1 VILSAEKSIF
11 LHHSPV
17 FHIRINWF
25 VRLFLFPFVFIL
37 GIALADCSGPSQMTR
52 ESSGVTPGQPK
63 LATTV
68 RIATLDL
75 FNLKRRIEK
84 KDIDRFAEII
94 KKEQIEVLAMQGI
107 LRYPNVKTRI
117 DFVEEFPARAD
128 MRRAFGET
136 IDMSGQQRVNAVFS
150 IYPIQWSNKKEFD
163 VPSAFFESAFQV
175 SIDAGVRDVI
185 IVSTRLPE
193 KATAKDFVSCIQ
205 TIAGLQTKT
214 DKPFIVTGN
223 LPVLSKVKAPESFAD
238 VQSALPGDAG
248 KAVVSRIWY
257 AQGDL
262 FKLLNARTVKTE
274 LGAMTVVEFGLYQP
288 VLSQ

>member
-1 VILSAEKSIF
+1 MF
-11 LHHSPV
+11 LAS
-17 FHIRINWF
+17 
-25 VRLFLFPFVFIL
+25 
-37 GIALADCSGPSQMTR
+37 CSGPPQTTR
-52 ESSGVTPGQPK
+52 ETLGVVPVQPR

-68 RIATLDL
+68 RIAALDL

-84 KDIDRFAEII
+84 KDIERFAEVI
-94 KKEQIEVLAMQGI
+94 KKEQIEVLAVQGI
-107 LRYPNVKTRI
+107 SRYPNVKTRI

-163 VPSAFFESAFQV
+163 VPSAFFESALQV
-175 SIDAGVRDVI
+175 SIDAGVRDLI

-193 KATAKDFVSCIQ
+193 KATAKELVSCAQ

-223 LPVLSKVKAPESFAD
+223 LPILSKVKVPESFTD
-238 VQSALPGDAG
+238 IQSALPADAG
-248 KAVVSRIWY
+248 KTVTAHIWY
-257 AQGDL
+257 ARGNL
-262 FKLLNARTVKTE
+262 FRPLSARTVKTE
-274 LGAMTVVEFGLYQP
+274 LGTMTVVEFGLYQP
-288 VLSQ
+288 ALSQ

>member
-1 VILSAEKSIF
+1 
-11 LHHSPV
+11 
-17 FHIRINWF
+17 

-37 GIALADCSGPSQMTR
+37 GIVLASCSGPSQTTR
-52 ESSGVTPGQPK
+52 ESSVVTPGQLK
-63 LATTV
+63 LVTTV

-84 KDIDRFAEII
+84 KDIDRFVEVI
-94 KKEQIEVLAMQGI
+94 KNEQIEVLAVQGI
-107 LRYPNVKTRI
+107 SRYPNVKTRI

-150 IYPIQWSNKKEFD
+150 IYPIQWSNKKEFE
-163 VPSAFFESAFQV
+163 VPSAFFESALQV

-193 KATAKDFVSCIQ
+193 KATTRELISCTQ
-205 TIAGLQTKT
+205 TIAALQTKI

-223 LPVLSKVKAPESFAD
+223 LPILSKVKAPESFAD
-238 VQSALPGDAG
+238 IQFALPADAG
-248 KAVVSRIWY
+248 KTVISRLWY

-262 FKLLNARTVKTE
+262 FKPVSARTVKTE
-274 LGAMTVVEFGLYQP
+274 LGTMTVVEFGLYQP

>member
-1 VILSAEKSIF
+1 MRWFPFPFIPIL
-11 LHHSPV
+11 V
-17 FHIRINWF
+17 
-25 VRLFLFPFVFIL
+25 LFL
-37 GIALADCSGPSQMTR
+37 ASCSGPSQATR
-52 ESSGVTPGQPK
+52 ESSGAAPSQPK

-68 RIATLDL
+68 RVATLDL
-75 FNLKRRIEK
+75 FSLKRRIEK
-84 KDIDRFAEII
+84 KDIDRFAEEI
-94 KKEQIEVLAMQGI
+94 KKEQIEVLAVQGI
-107 LRYPNVKTRI
+107 ARYPNVKTRI

-150 IYPIQWSNKKEFD
+150 IYPIQWSNKNEFD
-163 VPSAFFESAFQV
+163 VPSAFYESALQV
-175 SIDAGVRDVI
+175 SFDAGIKDVI

-193 KATAKDFVSCIQ
+193 KATAKELVSCTQ

-238 VQSALPGDAG
+238 ISSLLPADAE
-248 KAVVSRIWY
+248 KAITSRIWY

-262 FKLLNARTVKTE
+262 FKPVSARTVKTE
-274 LGAMTVVEFGLYQP
+274 LGTMTVVEFGLYQP
-288 VLSQ
+288 ILPQ

>member
-1 VILSAEKSIF
+1 MRLS
-11 LHHSPV
+11 
-17 FHIRINWF
+17 
-25 VRLFLFPFVFIL
+25 LFPFVFIL
-37 GIALADCSGPSQMTR
+37 GITLASCSGPLQTTR

-84 KDIDRFAEII
+84 KDIDRFVEVI
-94 KKEQIEVLAMQGI
+94 KKEQVEVLAVQGI
-107 LRYPNVKTRI
+107 SRYPNVKTRV

-128 MRRAFGET
+128 MRRVFGET

-163 VPSAFFESAFQV
+163 VPSAFYESALQV
-175 SIDAGVRDVI
+175 SFDAGVRDVI

-193 KATAKDFVSCIQ
+193 KASAKELASCAQ
-205 TIAGLQTKT
+205 TLAALQTT
-214 DKPFIVTGN
+214 IDKPFIVTGN
-223 LPVLSKVKAPESFAD
+223 LPFLTKVKVPESFVD
-238 VQSALPGDAG
+238 IQSALPADAG
-248 KAVVSRIWY
+248 KTVTSRLWY

-262 FKLLNARTVKTE
+262 FKPVSARTVKTE
-274 LGAMTVVEFGLYQP
+274 LGIMTVVEFGLYQP
-288 VLSQ
+288 ILP

>member
-1 VILSAEKSIF
+1 M
-11 LHHSPV
+11 
-17 FHIRINWF
+17 
-25 VRLFLFPFVFIL
+25 RLFLFSFIFIL
-37 GIALADCSGPSQMTR
+37 GTVLASCYGPSQATR

-84 KDIDRFAEII
+84 KDIDRFVEVI
-94 KKEQIEVLAMQGI
+94 KKEQIEVLAVQGI
-107 LRYPNVKTRI
+107 ARYLNVKTRI

-163 VPSAFFESAFQV
+163 VPSAFFESALQV
-175 SIDAGVRDVI
+175 SIDAGIRDVI
-185 IVSTRLPE
+185 IVSARLPE
-193 KATAKDFVSCIQ
+193 KATAKELVLCTQ
-205 TIAGLQTKT
+205 TIAALQTKT

-223 LPVLSKVKAPESFAD
+223 LPMLSKVKAPDSFTD
-238 VQSALPGDAG
+238 IQSALPADAG
-248 KAVVSRIWY
+248 KTATSHLWY

-262 FKLLNARTVKTE
+262 FKPVSARTVKTE
-274 LGAMTVVEFGLYQP
+274 LGTMTVVEFGLYQP
-288 VLSQ
+288 ILPQ